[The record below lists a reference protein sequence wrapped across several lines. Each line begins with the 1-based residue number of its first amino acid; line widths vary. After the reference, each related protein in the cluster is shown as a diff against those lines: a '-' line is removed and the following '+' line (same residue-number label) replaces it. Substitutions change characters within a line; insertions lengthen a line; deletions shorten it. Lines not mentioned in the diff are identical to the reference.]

1 MESLQR
7 KIFAFKALFYCS
19 RNVQFSLVSLW
30 KDTFLLLKF
39 VLMKSEVLSQRKDN
53 SFKLRIFC
61 KVVEMS

>member
-1 MESLQR
+1 M
-7 KIFAFKALFYCS
+7 
-19 RNVQFSLVSLW
+19 QFSLVSLW